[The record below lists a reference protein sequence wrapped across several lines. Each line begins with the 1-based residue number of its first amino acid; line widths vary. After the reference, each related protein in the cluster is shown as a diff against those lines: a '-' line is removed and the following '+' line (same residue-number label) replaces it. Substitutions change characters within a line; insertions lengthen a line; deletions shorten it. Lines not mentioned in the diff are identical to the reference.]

1 MRAKNSRRYKD
12 VVCIIRSSGNTAIH
26 WIFNKFEMVNMIDE
40 IKEILKVCVEL
51 ISTANELSKL
61 ENGCGVDY
69 SDVITDLKWSKM
81 TLENRL
87 RTLKSG
93 G

>member
-1 MRAKNSRRYKD
+1 MNEE
-12 VVCIIRSSGNTAIH
+12 V
-26 WIFNKFEMVNMIDE
+26 
-40 IKEILKVCVEL
+40 KEILKICVGL
-51 ISTANELSKL
+51 ISVANELGQV

-87 RTLKSG
+87 RTLKEG

>member
-1 MRAKNSRRYKD
+1 MNEE
-12 VVCIIRSSGNTAIH
+12 IR
-26 WIFNKFEMVNMIDE
+26 
-40 IKEILKVCVEL
+40 EILKVCIDL
-51 ISTANELSKL
+51 ITVANELSKI

-87 RTLKSG
+87 KTLKG
-93 G
+93 A

>member
-1 MRAKNSRRYKD
+1 M
-12 VVCIIRSSGNTAIH
+12 VCIIRSGSDTAIH
-26 WIFNKFEMVNMIDE
+26 RIFNKFEMVNMIDE
-40 IKEILKVCVEL
+40 LREILKVCVEL
-51 ISTANELSKL
+51 ISTANELSKV

-81 TLENRL
+81 TLENRF

>member
-1 MRAKNSRRYKD
+1 MNEE
-12 VVCIIRSSGNTAIH
+12 IR
-26 WIFNKFEMVNMIDE
+26 
-40 IKEILKVCVEL
+40 EILKVCIDL
-51 ISTANELSKL
+51 ITIANELSKI

-87 RTLKSG
+87 KTLKG
-93 G
+93 A

>member
-1 MRAKNSRRYKD
+1 M
-12 VVCIIRSSGNTAIH
+12 IEEIR
-26 WIFNKFEMVNMIDE
+26 
-40 IKEILKVCVEL
+40 EILKVCIDL
-51 ISTANELSKL
+51 ITIANELSKI

-87 RTLKSG
+87 KSLKG
-93 G
+93 A

>member
-1 MRAKNSRRYKD
+1 M
-12 VVCIIRSSGNTAIH
+12 IEEIR
-26 WIFNKFEMVNMIDE
+26 
-40 IKEILKVCVEL
+40 EILKVCIDL
-51 ISTANELSKL
+51 ITIANELSKI

-87 RTLKSG
+87 RSLKECG
-93 G
+93 

>member
-1 MRAKNSRRYKD
+1 M
-12 VVCIIRSSGNTAIH
+12 
-26 WIFNKFEMVNMIDE
+26 NKE
-40 IKEILKVCVEL
+40 IQEILKICVGL
-51 ISTANELSKL
+51 ISVANELSKV

-69 SDVITDLKWSKM
+69 SDVITDLKWNRM

-87 RTLKSG
+87 RSLKEG

>member
-1 MRAKNSRRYKD
+1 M
-12 VVCIIRSSGNTAIH
+12 IEEIR
-26 WIFNKFEMVNMIDE
+26 
-40 IKEILKVCVEL
+40 EILKVCIDL
-51 ISTANELSKL
+51 ITIANELSKI

-87 RTLKSG
+87 KSLKG
-93 G
+93 V